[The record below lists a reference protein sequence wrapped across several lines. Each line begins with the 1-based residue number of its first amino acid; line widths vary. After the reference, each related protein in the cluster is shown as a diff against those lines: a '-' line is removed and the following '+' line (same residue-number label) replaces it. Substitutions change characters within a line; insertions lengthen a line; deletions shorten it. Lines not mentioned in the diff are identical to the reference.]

1 MHLIPQLVLLFT
13 PALCQHQ
20 PRVSTPQG
28 IYIGNATIPGVDQ
41 FLGIPY
47 AARPIG
53 PLRFADPAP
62 YTSGSPTTEFNAT
75 NYGPGCLQDASFAD
89 ENGLSEDCL
98 TLNIFRP
105 SLPSTTP
112 PPPLLP
118 VLVFLYGG
126 ANIAGQPKWYNA
138 PNLVRNA
145 SARAHPLLV
154 ATLNYRTGGLG
165 FLANTPLAARRLL
178 NSGLKDQRAALRWL
192 HAHLPAF
199 GGDPHRVVLFGQSAG
214 SFDAWMQARVAAV
227 EGEEGVLFQGVVL
240 ESGAPG
246 SLALRGRVP
255 ADGDGYL
262 AASLRALGCPA
273 LGAGG
278 GEAALRC
285 LRGVGAEALARVWF
299 DPASELCQTL
309 DEFVQE
315 QVGFG
320 VDGVWVT
327 SPDYWDERVARI
339 PMIVGTNLNE
349 GSLYGLVPSG
359 TATNLT
365 YLTSVVAKNLNTTD
379 LSLAAPVVATYY
391 NHTAAQNG
399 RGFDADPTAPDSYY
413 IGEAVLGDAV
423 QDIPRRVVLGRHS
436 SGEDARDG
444 NSSTAYGGAKTWG
457 YLFAQKPPLSL
468 FKEHFYNF
476 PPDVPDANKIR
487 AGVLHAAELGWISFA
502 YHLDPNYHGIPGVPH
517 WDPYDK
523 NAAAI
528 FHFEDQGTATPGMHP
543 DDVRLDSY
551 VSHPSPFLPPL
562 HVASVLSPNRAQGPA
577 IA

>member
-47 AARPIG
+47 AAPPIG

-165 FLANTPLAARRLL
+165 FLTNTPLAARRLL
-178 NSGLKDQRAALRWL
+178 NPGLKDQRMALRWL

-199 GGDPHRVVLFGQSAG
+199 GGDPQRVVLFGQSAG
-214 SFDAWMQARVAAV
+214 SFDAWMQTRVAAV

-246 SLALRGRVP
+246 SLALRGR
-255 ADGDGYL
+255 
-262 AASLRALGCPA
+262 
-273 LGAGG
+273 
-278 GEAALRC
+278 
-285 LRGVGAEALARVWF
+285 
-299 DPASELCQTL
+299 
-309 DEFVQE
+309 
-315 QVGFG
+315 
-320 VDGVWVT
+320 
-327 SPDYWDERVARI
+327 
-339 PMIVGTNLNE
+339 IVGTNLNE

-436 SGEDARDG
+436 LGEDARDD

-502 YHLDPNYHGIPGVPH
+502 YHLDPNYHG
-517 WDPYDK
+517 
-523 NAAAI
+523 
-528 FHFEDQGTATPGMHP
+528 T
-543 DDVRLDSY
+543 VR
-551 VSHPSPFLPPL
+551 
-562 HVASVLSPNRAQGPA
+562 
-577 IA
+577 